1 MAGKPHLRGRCLRL
15 DPSWSFMKSY
25 CNGTTGVAM
34 AAIETLTPIL
44 RVEDLEA
51 SRHYYTR
58 TLGFSL
64 DWDADTMIS
73 VSRDGQS
80 IMLCERAQG
89 QPGTW
94 LWIGVEDAD
103 SLFGELV
110 AKGARIRS
118 PPQNFSWA
126 YEFQVEDPDGH
137 VLRFGGE
144 PKAGPADGVF
154 KS

>member
-1 MAGKPHLRGRCLRL
+1 MA
-15 DPSWSFMKSY
+15 M
-25 CNGTTGVAM
+25 
-34 AAIETLTPIL
+34 IENVTPIL
-44 RVEDLEA
+44 RVDDIA
-51 SRHYYTR
+51 RSRRYYVE

-64 DWDADTMIS
+64 DWDADAMIS
-73 VSRDGQS
+73 VSRDGKS
-80 IMLCERAQG
+80 IMLCEREQG

-103 SLFGELV
+103 VLFAEV
-110 AKGARIRS
+110 SARGARIRT

-137 VLRFGGE
+137 VLRIGSE
-144 PKAGPADGVF
+144 PKSGATDGVF

>member
-1 MAGKPHLRGRCLRL
+1 
-15 DPSWSFMKSY
+15 
-25 CNGTTGVAM
+25 M
-34 AAIETLTPIL
+34 AAIETVTPIL

-51 SRHYYTR
+51 SRHYYIR

-73 VSRDGQS
+73 VSRDGKS
-80 IMLCERAQG
+80 IMLCEGAQG
-89 QPGTW
+89 QPGVW

-103 SLFGELV
+103 AFFAEFM

-126 YEFQVEDPDGH
+126 Y
-137 VLRFGGE
+137 
-144 PKAGPADGVF
+144 
-154 KS
+154 